1 MKNNRHRRPSSKPKR
16 QNNNVQGPVIEV
28 SIDRFSHDG
37 RGIGTWQ
44 DKTLFVAGALAGETV
59 RAKVVRKQ
67 SRFAEAVTADVLV
80 SGEGRVQ
87 PNCRHFSL
95 CGGCQLQHM
104 SDAMQIDVKAQSV
117 QDQLRRAASTAPI
130 SMAPAIVGLST
141 GYRTRARLS
150 VWFDKDGTLT
160 LGFRL
165 KNDQKLLKIE
175 QCNVLVPA
183 LNQLLAPLQNCLGL
197 HQARAITHIEMIA
210 AGNEQSLVIRHTKP
224 LSAQML
230 TAFEALMVEYGCHIW
245 LQNSSN
251 QQQLLNVQGYA
262 VTPIMRYDLN
272 AWNVSLGFHP
282 ADFTQVNSQM
292 NELMI
297 AQALAW
303 IAPKASEH
311 VVDLFCGIG
320 NFTLPLSRTCSKVTG
335 IEVVDSM
342 VARGQDNADFNGIS
356 NATFIA
362 ADLSVISAKYLQS
375 LIGDVDALLLDPP
388 RAGAKEVC
396 ENITKLSPKRI
407 LYVSCNP
414 STLARD
420 SASLM
425 AAGYKLEKLG
435 ILDMFPHTAH
445 VESMALFV
453 L

>member
-1 MKNNRHRRPSSKPKR
+1 MRNNRHRRSSSKPKR

-37 RGIGTWQ
+37 RGIGLWQ

-59 RAKVVRKQ
+59 RAKIVRKQ
-67 SRFAEAVTADVLV
+67 SRFAEAVTTDVLMP
-80 SGEGRVQ
+80 EQERVQ
-87 PNCRHFSL
+87 PNCKHFTL
-95 CGGCQLQHM
+95 CGGCQLQYM
-104 SDAMQIDVKAQSV
+104 SDALQVDVKAQSV
-117 QDQLRRAASTAPI
+117 QDQLRRAAPAI
-130 SMAPAIVGLST
+130 SVCMQPAIVGPNT
-141 GYRTRARLS
+141 QYRSRARLS

-183 LNQLLAPLQNCLGL
+183 LNRLLTPLHNCLSL
-197 HQARAITHIEMIA
+197 HKARAITHVEMVA
-210 AGNEQSLVIRHTKP
+210 SSNEQSLVIRHTKP
-224 LSAQML
+224 LSAEML
-230 TAFEALMVEYGCHIW
+230 TAFELLMVAYGCQIW

-251 QQQLLNVQGYA
+251 QQQLLNIQGGA
-262 VTPIMRYDLN
+262 VAPIMRYNLN

-282 ADFTQVNSQM
+282 ADFTQVNPQV

-303 IAPKASEH
+303 LAPKASEH

-320 NFTLPLSRTCSKVTG
+320 NFTLPLACTCFKVTG

-342 VARGQDNADFNGIS
+342 VVRGRDNADFNNIS
-356 NATFIA
+356 NVTFLA
-362 ADLSVISAKYLQS
+362 ADLSTISAKYLQS
-375 LIGDVDALLLDPP
+375 LIGNVDALLLDPP